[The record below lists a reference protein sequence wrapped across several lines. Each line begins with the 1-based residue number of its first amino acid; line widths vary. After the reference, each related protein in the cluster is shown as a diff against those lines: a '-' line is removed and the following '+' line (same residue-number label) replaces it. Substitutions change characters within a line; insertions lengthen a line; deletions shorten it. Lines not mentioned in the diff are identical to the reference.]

1 MNNDLLILLSKF
13 AVAARKVI
21 GPVNPAKIINDKV
34 YASAIFDRINAEADE
49 VLLALALDLQNQL
62 GMLSASESKK
72 TADPA
77 ANKTQEK
84 YMFGPRG

>member
-21 GPVNPAKIINDKV
+21 GPVNPAKIINDRA
-34 YASAIFDRINAEADE
+34 YANAIFERINAEADE
-49 VLLALALDLQNQL
+49 TQLVLALDLQNQL
-62 GMLSASESKK
+62 GMLGASESKK
-72 TADPA
+72 TTDPA
-77 ANKTQEK
+77 SNKTHKK

>member
-21 GPVNPAKIINDKV
+21 GPVNPAKIINDKA

-49 VLLALALDLQNQL
+49 ALLALALDLQNRL
-62 GMLSASESKK
+62 GMLDTKHH
-72 TADPA
+72 
-77 ANKTQEK
+77 NIQEK
-84 YMFGPRG
+84 YIFGPRG